1 MLLPR
6 ESSQT
11 QRQLRMKISKIKVY
25 KAFFTAFGLQPSNSD
40 FFHNLSICHLSLID
54 VLLLIKK
61 RPPPTLPKM
70 VDVGSEE
77 KVGTVCYWLIWE
89 QTKIILH
96 YLYFFFITF
105 IGIDAVVCCLCHFV
119 GISAEE
125 ARKQGTRQRCD
136 SESNCQPDNSPHGPH
151 CNAAQHPRCKI
162 FKNWVYSVWI
172 LL

>member
-11 QRQLRMKISKIKVY
+11 QRRLRMKISKIKVY
-25 KAFFTAFGLQPSNSD
+25 KAFLQHLDCNHPTVI
-40 FFHNLSICHLSLID
+40 FFHNLSICHPSLID

-96 YLYFFFITF
+96 YLNFFFFFRTF

-162 FKNWVYSVWI
+162 FQN
-172 LL
+172 